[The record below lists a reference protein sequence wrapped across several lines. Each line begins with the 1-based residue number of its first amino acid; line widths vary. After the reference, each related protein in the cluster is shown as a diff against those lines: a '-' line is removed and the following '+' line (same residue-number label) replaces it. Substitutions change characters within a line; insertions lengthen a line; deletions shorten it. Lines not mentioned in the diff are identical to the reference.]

1 MERILPIEKPKSF
14 DCYHD
19 SLTHHYV
26 APVFYDALKR
36 EISFAKREGN
46 LVGVVKFVLSERTS
60 EDQLLYF
67 ANEIELAVR
76 QHDLIARIAKYEFA
90 VRQHDLIARITSHE
104 FAVLLR
110 FDTEISSACECLVK
124 RIKNLERR
132 NFHYGWVIADGTKG
146 LAQVLEELDNPQI
159 LRLSKTL

>member
-76 QHDLIARIAKYEFA
+76 QHDLIARIARY
-90 VRQHDLIARITSHE
+90 E

-110 FDTEISSACECLVK
+110 FDTEISSACECLVN

-132 NFHYGWVIADGTKG
+132 NFHYGWVITDGTKG

-159 LRLSKTL
+159 LQRSKTL

>member
-19 SLTHHYV
+19 SLTHHFV

-36 EISFAKREGN
+36 EISFARREGN
-46 LVGVVKFVLSERTS
+46 LVGVVKFVLFRNISE
-60 EDQLLYF
+60 EELLYF
-67 ANEIELAVR
+67 ANELEL
-76 QHDLIARIAKYEFA
+76 A

-110 FDTEISSACECLVK
+110 FDSELDSACEALIT
-124 RIKNLERR
+124 RIKNVERR
-132 NFHYGWVIADGTKG
+132 EFQYCWVITDGTTG

-159 LRLSKTL
+159 LRFSKSR